1 MRANIAVPNLRHW
14 ANVALGAVLPARCL
28 GCGVV
33 VERPGTLCPACWR
46 TIDFLAP
53 PLCACCGMPFELDP
67 GEAAL
72 CGACLAHRRHFA
84 RARAVFRYSEASRR
98 LILGFKHGDRLHG
111 TSAYAAWM
119 ARAGAELL
127 ADASLLVPVP
137 LHWTRLFMRRYNQAA
152 LLANALAAASGVPCI
167 PDLLLRKR
175 RTPSQGRLN
184 AAERRRNVRGAF
196 APSAGAGHRIAG
208 ARVLLID
215 DVFTTGATVDAC
227 AQVLIE
233 SGAAQVD
240 VLALARVVRPQPFG

>member
-1 MRANIAVPNLRHW
+1 MRANLAMPSLRQW
-14 ANVALGAVLPARCL
+14 AHVALGAVLPARCL

-46 TIDFLAP
+46 AIDFLAP
-53 PLCACCGMPFELDP
+53 PHCACCGMPFELDP
-67 GEAAL
+67 GEAAR
-72 CGACLAHRRHFA
+72 CGACMARPPSFA
-84 RARAVFRYSEASRR
+84 RARAVFRYSDASRP

-111 TSAYAAWM
+111 TRAYGTWM

-127 ADASLLVPVP
+127 AEASVIVPVP

-152 LLANALAAASGVPCI
+152 LLANALAAASGVPAV
-167 PDLLLRKR
+167 PDLLLRRR

-184 AAERRRNVRGAF
+184 AAERRKNVRGAF
-196 APSAGAGHRIAG
+196 AVSARSAGRLAD

-227 AQVLIE
+227 AKALLAA
-233 SGAAQVD
+233 GAAEVD
-240 VLALARVVRPQPFG
+240 VLTLARVVRPQPFG